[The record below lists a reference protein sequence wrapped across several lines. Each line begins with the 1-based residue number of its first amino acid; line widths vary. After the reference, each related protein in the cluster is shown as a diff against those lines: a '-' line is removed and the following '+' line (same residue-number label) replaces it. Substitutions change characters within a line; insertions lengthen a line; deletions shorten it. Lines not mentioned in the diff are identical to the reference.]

1 MTDVLH
7 RLYSN
12 NIMLCLFHFSV
23 NISEG
28 AIYIFKKSFRIY
40 DHQNWENQYPQEHC
54 DGLVLPIMPMGVIT
68 AKQLEI
74 KQLTFGLHMSFIFN
88 DDTDIKFNENSKS
101 IMNCKLLKLNNCMHR
116 VE

>member
-1 MTDVLH
+1 
-7 RLYSN
+7 
-12 NIMLCLFHFSV
+12 MLCLFHFSV